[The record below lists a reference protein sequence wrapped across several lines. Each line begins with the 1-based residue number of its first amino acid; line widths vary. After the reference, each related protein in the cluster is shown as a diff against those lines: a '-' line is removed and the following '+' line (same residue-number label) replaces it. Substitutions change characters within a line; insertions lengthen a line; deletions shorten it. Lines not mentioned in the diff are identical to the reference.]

1 MTDNFKTGNILEN
14 TKRVQQGI
22 EPIGEEVKSKDTV
35 VKRGN
40 RQGQK
45 NAVDWKPTCCLIRKR
60 PT

>member
-1 MTDNFKTGNILEN
+1 MNDNFKSGKILEN

-22 EPIGEEVKSKDTV
+22 EPIGEEVKSKDAV

-40 RQGQK
+40 RQSQN
-45 NAVDWKPTCCLIRKR
+45 NAFDWKPTCCLIRKR